1 MRGVTVMKTRTIA
14 VLSALFIFSS
24 IFLNINN
31 FDRSITVH
39 ADYEFEFIDENT
51 ESASDIDEYSYDS
64 DIIEFNTIEPAQN
77 NTADYGTSEAPMR
90 SYNPVS
96 AFVICLIIGLIAAF
110 IAVSIMKSSMR
121 SVYKKQGAADYR
133 KENGFKLEVK
143 TDSFLGKRIEKSP
156 VMRVENPNS
165 QRPNH

>member
-1 MRGVTVMKTRTIA
+1 MRTKTIA
-14 VLSALFIFSS
+14 VLSAFLVFSAV
-24 IFLNINN
+24 FFNIKV
-31 FDRSITVH
+31 FDRSIAAH
-39 ADYEFEFIDENT
+39 ADYEFDFVDENT
-51 ESASDIDEYSYDS
+51 EIASDIDEYSYDS

-77 NTADYGTSEAPMR
+77 SSADYSTSEAPMR

-121 SVYKKQGAADYR
+121 SVHKKQGAADYR
-133 KENGFKLEVK
+133 KENGFKLDVK
-143 TDSFLGKRIEKSP
+143 TDNFLGKRVEKSP

>member
-1 MRGVTVMKTRTIA
+1 MRGVTVMRTRTIA
-14 VLSALFIFSS
+14 VLSALFIFSA
-24 IFLNINN
+24 IFLNINA
-31 FDRSITVH
+31 FDRNITAH

-51 ESASDIDEYSYDS
+51 ESASDTDEYSYDS

-77 NTADYGTSEAPMR
+77 SSNENYSGASVR

-121 SVYKKQGAADYR
+121 SVHKKQGAADYR

-143 TDSFLGKRIEKSP
+143 TDNFLGKRVEKSP

-165 QRPNH
+165 PRPKN